1 MQIKIPEIYIWS
13 NPASF
18 TNEQSK
24 SEISKS
30 TVSLLQMAWPTAMV
44 RTLQP
49 LAHAGSVASSSST
62 YSENSSQS

>member
-18 TNEQSK
+18 TNERSK

-44 RTLQP
+44 HTPQL
-49 LAHAGSVASSSST
+49 LAHAGSVVSSST

>member
-1 MQIKIPEIYIWS
+1 MQIKIPEICIWS

-49 LAHAGSVASSSST
+49 LAHAGSVASSST